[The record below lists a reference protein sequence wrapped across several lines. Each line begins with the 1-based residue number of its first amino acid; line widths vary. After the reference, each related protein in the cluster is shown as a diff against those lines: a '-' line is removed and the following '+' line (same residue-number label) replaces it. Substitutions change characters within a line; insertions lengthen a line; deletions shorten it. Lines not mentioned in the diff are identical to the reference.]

1 MGDLVEMGGA
11 RKPEEEQE
19 QQQPTQPE
27 GGIRAFDQEGREVI
41 VPREEWRTNVLPNML
56 RELWDNPEQ
65 SYLLILNSLND
76 GFVDEVAE
84 AAEHLS
90 LTDPIPAR
98 GACIWGIV
106 LIQQGK
112 LDEAQIALE
121 VYTEKHGDDGSVL
134 TNLAKVYAGKGE
146 TAKAEETLWRALEI
160 EPNLDNGLG
169 WYVAQEQEKGGEP
182 AARAALERVAAL
194 PGSWRALLWL
204 ARPALAAGDLP
215 AAIELYREA
224 LSRAN
229 KMVQE
234 LGLPAIPGDFLMQM
248 SGDLGGAG
256 YLAELVELT
265 GPAFVPEM
273 HGLPVGNNLIKAN
286 YDLQNYAA
294 AAQIVAALDGFQR
307 PEWRDALNFWRQE
320 LAKVQGGAL
329 GAPVSGEVQIGMLRI
344 DGPIWLPM
352 GSPAWSLFGGEQARG
367 EVSVTFLGGTAETP
381 KAGPEGIDVR
391 LADIMGRMTRS
402 LPLFLAEQVAMRTAV
417 QGRAM
422 LPWATGPQSGFVIS
436 SSAWSDEQT
445 AAAVGGQ
452 TGAPGVDPT
461 ASTYAVSVHLDATVE
476 PWTAELAF
484 IRVAD
489 GVRIGEM
496 FAEFPAS
503 APEDG
508 LPGLADEV
516 VELLDAVAPGAAV
529 VSPRYEVP
537 ADQAFSGYLLR
548 LEQLLAVRCASM
560 DATGQGAPA
569 NFLNGERD
577 ILDGELKMCNDL
589 PMNVPARLLLVETM
603 SALMRVKPEVVEEYR
618 ERVEKLMEEQPLA
631 V

>member
-11 RKPEEEQE
+11 RKQEDVQQE
-19 QQQPTQPE
+19 QPAQPE
-27 GGIRAFDQEGREVI
+27 GIRAFDQEGREVI
-41 VPREEWRTNVLPNML
+41 VPREEWRTNVLPGML
-56 RELWDNPEQ
+56 KELWDNPEQ

-76 GFVDEVAE
+76 GFVDEVAD
-84 AAEHLS
+84 AAEHLA
-90 LTDPIPAR
+90 LTDPIAAR

-106 LIQQGK
+106 LIQQGR
-112 LDEAQIALE
+112 LDEAEAALSG
-121 VYTEKHGDDGSVL
+121 YLSQHGEDGSVL
-134 TNLAKVYAGKGE
+134 TNLAKVYAAKGE
-146 TAKAEETLWRALEI
+146 QAKSEETLWRALEI

-169 WYVAQEQEKGGEP
+169 WYVAQEQEKGGE
-182 AARAALERVAAL
+182 AAAKAALDRVAAL

-204 ARPALAAGDLP
+204 ARPALGAGDLP
-215 AAIELYREA
+215 AAMSLYREA
-224 LSRAN
+224 LIRAGE
-229 KMVQE
+229 MVQK

-248 SGDLGGAG
+248 SGDLGGSG
-256 YLAELVELT
+256 HLAELVELT
-265 GPAFVPEM
+265 GPQFVPEM

-286 YDLQNYAA
+286 YDLGNYAA
-294 AAQIVAALDGFQR
+294 ASAIVDALDTFQR
-307 PEWRDALNFWRQE
+307 PEWRDALGFWRQE

-329 GAPVSGEVQIGMLRI
+329 GTPVSGEVQIGMLRV
-344 DGPIWLPM
+344 DGPVWLPM
-352 GSPAWSLFGGEQARG
+352 GSPAWSLFGEMPRG
-367 EVSVTFLGGTAETP
+367 DVSVTFLGGTAETP
-381 KAGPEGIDVR
+381 KQPVGPEGLDPR
-391 LADIMGRMTRS
+391 LADRMGRMTRS

-436 SSAWSDEQT
+436 SAAWTDEQT

-452 TGAPGVDPT
+452 TGAEGVDPT

-489 GVRIGEM
+489 GTRIGEM
-496 FAEFPAS
+496 FAEFPAG

-529 VSPRYEVP
+529 VSPRYQVP
-537 ADQAFSGYLLR
+537 ADAAFGGYLLR

-577 ILDGELKMCNDL
+577 ILDGELQMCTEL
-589 PMNVPARLLLVETM
+589 PTNVPARLLLVETM